1 MTNGRRRKR
10 RTYWWN
16 SLRRRFAS
24 LACHRHYGQFLLL
37 YTEQAPTCLGDVFVY
52 RRLTISHSAN
62 NIETFVHPNKQQLP
76 SSLTEPSSFIDVSS
90 ILLRLLSSTKRLID
104 CRETTARTESVGPFV
119 AKKRRED
126 SWTSWERSKMSSSI
140 SLHIPAGKLG
150 TVRID
155 RTVDVYSTSKIYG
168 DTTWNATSYIPSV
181 ALPHTLS
188 TPSDVELSSSPP
200 TDVGT
205 TKSNDL
211 SDEDVSD
218 IAVIYSVVRR
228 ASTRRAS
235 SPRISV
241 LPLLTNPEVTSACA
255 VKTYTLEPPQAPLV
269 VHRSPPVPVTTQTLP
284 SFSNPQSLTPPI
296 RIQTSSSFTSH
307 DRPSVP
313 LIAIKPRPYSFRSPR
328 RSVIERQISHI
339 TERVTQLH
347 DSFFSRLSSTPQ
359 RQRNRSHST
368 FNATFLSTSS
378 NEPNAHSIKPRPKSA
393 TFEDH
398 YRVNSGRVLS
408 SDHPS
413 MPSSRE
419 V

>member
-1 MTNGRRRKR
+1 
-10 RTYWWN
+10 
-16 SLRRRFAS
+16 
-24 LACHRHYGQFLLL
+24 
-37 YTEQAPTCLGDVFVY
+37 
-52 RRLTISHSAN
+52 
-62 NIETFVHPNKQQLP
+62 
-76 SSLTEPSSFIDVSS
+76 
-90 ILLRLLSSTKRLID
+90 
-104 CRETTARTESVGPFV
+104 
-119 AKKRRED
+119 
-126 SWTSWERSKMSSSI
+126 MSSSI

-181 ALPHTLS
+181 ALPHALS

-205 TKSNDL
+205 SKSIDL
-211 SDEDVSD
+211 SEEDVSD

-255 VKTYTLEPPQAPLV
+255 VKTYTLEPPQTPV
-269 VHRSPPVPVTTQTLP
+269 VAHRSPPVPVTTEVYP
-284 SFSNPQSLTPPI
+284 SSSNSASLTPPM

-347 DSFFSRLSSTPQ
+347 DSFFSRLSSTPH

-368 FNATFLSTSS
+368 FNSTFLSTSS
-378 NEPNAHSIKPRPKSA
+378 NESNAYSIKPRPKSA

-398 YRVNSGRVLS
+398 YRVNTGRVLS
-408 SDHPS
+408 SDYPS
-413 MPSSRE
+413 EASSRE
-419 V
+419 IYSSTHAHIALGLYI